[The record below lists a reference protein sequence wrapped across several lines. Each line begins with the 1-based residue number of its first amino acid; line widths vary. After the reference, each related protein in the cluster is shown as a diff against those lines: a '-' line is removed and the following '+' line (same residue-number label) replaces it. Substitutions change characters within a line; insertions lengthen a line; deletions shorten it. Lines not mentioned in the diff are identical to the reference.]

1 LLLCSR
7 RISRF
12 EAAIEVLMLIG
23 ENGGDPMM
31 ARIAMIPALH
41 KQKPKAAPAPR
52 GKRAKAYRII
62 R

>member
-1 LLLCSR
+1 
-7 RISRF
+7 
-12 EAAIEVLMLIG
+12 MLIG

-31 ARIAMIPALH
+31 ARIAMIRALH
-41 KQKPKAAPAPR
+41 KHKPKAAPAPR